1 MKNFFG
7 RLSDFTLTSL
17 LDVYI
22 KHYKRI
28 TLIVT
33 ALLLGIILFLG
44 WMSARS
50 VRNVVVDEF
59 NQQQLVLARHAASQI
74 ENSLN
79 VLKREISLLGLSP
92 SIQYYEFIWMVGRM
106 RITFSTIKDEGC
118 LEIRFIDN
126 KNMKAHIMG
135 DHGYSTGNLSS
146 EEIDYL
152 EWAKKENNKGNILI
166 SDIVHMDYGNH
177 QKKLIMKLIS
187 PVWQVSIDDAHPI
200 AQNKFSGALIF
211 FVDAAALTGKV
222 AKGIQS
228 GKTGY
233 AWVIDRKGTFLYHY
247 VSDFIG
253 KNAFEAR
260 KGRGPSISFTRINE
274 IQKEKMLKGE
284 EGTSWY
290 ISGWHRGQEGEIK
303 KLIAYAPIHL
313 SKEPRNLI
321 WSVGVVAPISEVEG
335 AIRGIQVRQ
344 VLLEIVGIFGVLCG
358 GLFIMGLMLRWSSS
372 LKQEVEEKTKE
383 LRKSEE
389 QYRFLVEHAG
399 DIIFTV
405 NKEDKLSSMNRYGYN
420 FFRKRPEEIL
430 GCNIIELFP
439 DECAELHLEKIK
451 EVFNA
456 NVSTQL
462 TCPVEVDGN
471 KYWLSTNYNG
481 LLDEKG
487 NVFSVLG
494 IARDITERKKIEEQ
508 MYHTEKMASVGTMAA
523 GVAHEINNPLAIIL
537 GFTDLLLEKL
547 PQDSEPYDL
556 LKTIEKQGLHAKR
569 IVGNLLSFA
578 RIKEYKEEEVDI
590 NENIETV
597 LAVEANNLKLNNIV
611 VQKNMVESLPKV
623 RGHIGELQQ
632 VFFNIIN
639 NSIAAMKGGGVLTIT
654 TKAIDEGENVE
665 IRISDTGSGI
675 KKEYRAK
682 IFDPFFT
689 TKRVGEGTG
698 LGLSI
703 TYSIVNKQGGSIT
716 FETKTKEES
725 VETGTT
731 FIIILPA
738 ITQ

>member
-1 MKNFFG
+1 MKDFFG
-7 RLSDFTLTSL
+7 RFSTFTLTSL
-17 LDVYI
+17 LDFYI
-22 KHYKRI
+22 KNFKKI

-33 ALLLGIILFLG
+33 VLLLGIIVLLG
-44 WMSARS
+44 WISASS
-50 VRNVVVDEF
+50 VRNIVVEDF
-59 NQQQLVLARHAASQI
+59 NQQQLLLARHAASQI
-74 ENSLN
+74 ENSLS
-79 VLKREISLLGLSP
+79 VLKRELTLLGFSP
-92 SIQYYEFIWMVGRM
+92 AIQYHESVQIGR
-106 RITFSTIKDEGC
+106 RIGIVFSSIKEEGC
-118 LEIRFIDN
+118 LEIRFAEKKNN
-126 KNMKAHIMG
+126 KTYMVDKSGYRGVQLSQDDMDYMDWAGKIKHKGTILMG
-135 DHGYSTGNLSS
+135 DIST
-146 EEIDYL
+146 
-152 EWAKKENNKGNILI
+152 
-166 SDIVHMDYGNH
+166 VDYGDK
-177 QKKLIMKLIS
+177 QKLVIKMAL
-187 PVWQVSIDDAHPI
+187 PVWQVSVDEAHPV
-200 AQNKFSGALIF
+200 ATNKFSGVLL
-211 FVDAAALTGKV
+211 FVIDATTLVEKITV
-222 AKGIQS
+222 GIVS

-233 AWVIDRKGTFLYHY
+233 SWVMDDKGTFLYHP
-247 VSDFIG
+247 VTEFIG

-260 KGRGPSISFTRINE
+260 KEKKPTISFTRINE
-274 IQKEKMLKGE
+274 IQKEMILTGK

-290 ISGWHRGQEGEIK
+290 ISGWHRGQEGEMK

-313 SKEPRNLI
+313 SDEAGRRI
-321 WSVGVVAPISEVEG
+321 WSVAVVAPIDEIEGSISE
-335 AIRGIQVRQ
+335 IQFRQ
-344 VLLEIVGIFGVLCG
+344 VLLEGFGIFAVLCAG
-358 GLFIMGLMLRWSSS
+358 VFIMGIMLRWSSS
-372 LKQEVEEKTKE
+372 LKKEVEEKTKE

-389 QYRFLVEHAG
+389 QYRSLVEHAG

-430 GCNIIELFP
+430 GCNIIELFF
-439 DECAELHLEKIK
+439 DECAELHITKIK
-451 EVFNA
+451 EVFDA
-456 NVSTQL
+456 NISTQL
-462 TCPVEVDGN
+462 TCPVEVNGN

-481 LLDEKG
+481 LLDENG

-578 RIKEYKEEEVDI
+578 RIKEYKEEEIDI

-597 LAVEANNLKLNNIV
+597 LAVEGNAMKLNNIII
-611 VQKNMVESLPKV
+611 KRDMSESLPKV
-623 RGHIGELQQ
+623 KGHVGELQQ

-639 NSIAAMKGGGVLTIT
+639 NAVAIMKGGGTLTVI
-654 TKAIDEGENVE
+654 TKAIDDGQNVE
-665 IRISDTGSGI
+665 IRVSDTGSGI

-689 TKRVGEGTG
+689 TKQVGEGTG

-703 TYSIVNKQGGSIT
+703 TYSIVNKQGGTIT

>member
-1 MKNFFG
+1 MKDSFG
-7 RLSDFTLTSL
+7 RLSTFTLTSL
-17 LDVYI
+17 LDFYT
-22 KHYKRI
+22 KNFKKI

-33 ALLLGIILFLG
+33 AILLGIILFLG
-44 WMSARS
+44 WMSATG
-50 VRNVVVDEF
+50 VRNVVVEEF

-92 SIQYYEFIWMVGRM
+92 AIQYYELVWMVGRM

-135 DHGYSTGNLSS
+135 DHGYSTENLSP
-146 EEIDYL
+146 EEINYL
-152 EWAKKENNKGNILI
+152 EWAKKENNKGNILM
-166 SDIVHMDYGNH
+166 SDIVHMNYGNNH
-177 QKKLIMKLIS
+177 KRLVMKIIS

-211 FVDAAALTGKV
+211 YVDAAMLTEKV

-233 AWVIDRKGTFLYHY
+233 AWVIDRNGTFLYHY
-247 VSDFIG
+247 VRDFIG

-313 SKEPRNLI
+313 SKELRNLI

-335 AIRGIQVRQ
+335 AIRGIQFRQ
-344 VLLEIVGIFGVLCG
+344 VLLESVGILGVLCG

-372 LKQEVEEKTKE
+372 LKKEVEEKTRE

-389 QYRFLVEHAG
+389 QYRSLVENAG
-399 DIIFTV
+399 DIIYTIDKE
-405 NKEDKLSSMNRYGYN
+405 NKISSMNRYGYN
-420 FFRKRPEEIL
+420 FFKKRPEEIS

-439 DECAELHLEKIK
+439 DECAELHIIKIK
-451 EVFNA
+451 EVFDTNI
-456 NVSTQL
+456 STQL

-481 LLDEKG
+481 LLDENG

-494 IARDITERKKIEEQ
+494 IARDITVRKKIEEQ
-508 MYHTEKMASVGTMAA
+508 MYHTEKMAAVGTMAA

-537 GFTDLLLEKL
+537 GFTDLLLEKA
-547 PQDSEPYDL
+547 PQDSEQYDL

-578 RIKEYKEEEVDI
+578 RIKEYKEEE
-590 NENIETV
+590 
-597 LAVEANNLKLNNIV
+597 
-611 VQKNMVESLPKV
+611 
-623 RGHIGELQQ
+623 
-632 VFFNIIN
+632 
-639 NSIAAMKGGGVLTIT
+639 
-654 TKAIDEGENVE
+654 
-665 IRISDTGSGI
+665 
-675 KKEYRAK
+675 
-682 IFDPFFT
+682 
-689 TKRVGEGTG
+689 
-698 LGLSI
+698 
-703 TYSIVNKQGGSIT
+703 
-716 FETKTKEES
+716 
-725 VETGTT
+725 
-731 FIIILPA
+731 
-738 ITQ
+738 